1 VRKRKKLI
9 IGALMAAVLLFGSV
23 IGVALADD
31 NSSNPQSPAGFQE
44 RLAEKLGITVDELQ
58 AKIDE
63 VWAEMPQRGSEGLQ
77 WGRRPE
83 GCFGNAFAALDEET
97 QAALKADLVQAQ
109 ADMQA
114 KVAEI
119 FKSYGIDID
128 AMKAECA
135 DNAGTRIPFQRGPAG
150 CFGNAFTGL
159 DEETQAALKADLAQ
173 AQADMQ
179 AKVAEIFGSYG
190 IDTEAMKVEC
200 AGSADNRLP
209 FQRGFMGPRGMGGRG
224 CFGEPPAPVE

>member
-119 FKSYGIDID
+119 F
-128 AMKAECA
+128 
-135 DNAGTRIPFQRGPAG
+135 
-150 CFGNAFTGL
+150 
-159 DEETQAALKADLAQ
+159 
-173 AQADMQ
+173 
-179 AKVAEIFGSYG
+179 GSYG